1 MPTAMG
7 IPVSFRREVDPVS
20 ELVSDLLNYPMG
32 LPEPEVVDVPVSE
45 AVDVS
50 ASELKN
56 GVESDYPQVK
66 TPSENIRLAVELL
79 LGAEVD
85 SPAYQAN
92 LEIAK
97 GYISKEI
104 AGL

>member
-1 MPTAMG
+1 MPIAMG
-7 IPVSFRREVDPVS
+7 IPVSSHREVDDIS
-20 ELVSDLLNYPMG
+20 DIVSDILNYPMG
-32 LPEPEVVDVPVSE
+32 LPPAREYVEPS
-45 AVDVS
+45 S
-50 ASELKN
+50 SELKN
-56 GVESDYPQVK
+56 EVESDSPQVK

-79 LGAEVD
+79 LAAEID

-97 GYISKEI
+97 GYISREI

>member
-7 IPVSFRREVDPVS
+7 IPVSFHREVDSVS

-32 LPEPEVVDVPVSE
+32 LPEPRVVDAPV
-45 AVDVS
+45 
-50 ASELKN
+50 SELKN
-56 GVESDYPQVK
+56 EVEADCPQVK
-66 TPSENIRLAVELL
+66 NPSENIRLAVELL

-104 AGL
+104 AGLG